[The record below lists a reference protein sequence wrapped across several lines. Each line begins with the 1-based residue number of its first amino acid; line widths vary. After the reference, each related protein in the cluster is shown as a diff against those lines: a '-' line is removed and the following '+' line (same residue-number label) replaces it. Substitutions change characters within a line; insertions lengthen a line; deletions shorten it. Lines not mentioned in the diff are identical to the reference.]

1 MLAAYTRQE
10 LVARAAALGRRPD
23 GSRIRVDGEDV
34 VGGRRAGPERRG
46 DPSQNVSDALD
57 PTFSRGGV

>member
-23 GSRIRVDGEDV
+23 GSRIRVDREDV
-34 VGGRRAGPERRG
+34 VGGHRAGPERRE
-46 DPSQNVSDALD
+46 DPSQDVSNALD
-57 PTFSRGGV
+57 PAVSRGGV